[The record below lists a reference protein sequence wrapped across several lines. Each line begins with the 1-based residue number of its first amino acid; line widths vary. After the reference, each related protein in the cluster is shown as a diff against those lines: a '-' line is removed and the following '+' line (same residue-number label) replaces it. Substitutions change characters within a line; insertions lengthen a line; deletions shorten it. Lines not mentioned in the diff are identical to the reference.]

1 MFRPDR
7 NRSRRFGSVVRDGG
21 RATKESPMLKKLTV
35 RKFRSLADVTVEL
48 PQLAVLFGTNA
59 AGKSNLLEAI
69 QALSWIGNQRT
80 LADAFEP
87 LRGDPLEPFH
97 FGPVGWLALFQNG
110 AASFTLEADISTP
123 GGGNYRYRVQPE
135 MDFTSGEL
143 RVKDEY
149 LTQLT
154 KAGRE
159 RKNATAAIERYR
171 DTLRVRRKGKP
182 GHPRQEALGQNHAI
196 LSDRSLAGDGY
207 PWLED
212 VRNELVNWRTY
223 YLEPRTAMRMHQ
235 SPTDVLDIGMHG
247 EFIASFLY
255 KIRAQSRNHFDA
267 VGRALRSIVPGID
280 ALHVQLNEQQ
290 GTLDLWT
297 QQGEATYSARVISEG
312 TLRVIALCAI
322 VVNPWG
328 GSLVALEEPEN
339 GVHPRRLEL
348 IARLLASLALD
359 QGRQVIVTTHSP
371 LLCSAI
377 LREARARDSDDIS
390 LFNVRRVEHQ
400 TEIQRFDADAPLF
413 QDVEIAEGLT
423 TPAEDALFEN
433 LVLRGFM
440 DE

>member
-1 MFRPDR
+1 
-7 NRSRRFGSVVRDGG
+7 
-21 RATKESPMLKKLTV
+21 MLNKLTV

-80 LADAFEP
+80 LRDAFDP
-87 LRGDPLEPFH
+87 LRGYPLETFH
-97 FGPVGWLALFQNG
+97 FGAGGWPTLFQNG
-110 AASFTLEADISTP
+110 AASFTLEADVSTY
-123 GGGNYRYRVQPE
+123 GGGNYRYRVEPE

-143 RVKDEY
+143 RVRDEY

-171 DTLRVRRKGKP
+171 NTLRVRRKGKSGP
-182 GHPRQEALGQNHAI
+182 PRQEALGQNHAI

-207 PWLED
+207 PWLEA
-212 VRNELVNWRTY
+212 VRNELLNWRTY
-223 YLEPRTAMRMHQ
+223 YLEPRTAMRLQQ
-235 SPTDVLDIGMHG
+235 SPTDTIDIGVHG
-247 EFIASFLY
+247 QLIASFLY
-255 KIRAQSRNHFDA
+255 KIRAQSPKHFDA

-400 TEIQRFDADAPLF
+400 TEIQRLDADAPLF
-413 QDVEIAEGLT
+413 QDAEIAEGLT

>member
-1 MFRPDR
+1 
-7 NRSRRFGSVVRDGG
+7 
-21 RATKESPMLKKLTV
+21 MLKRLTV
-35 RKFRSLADVTVEL
+35 RNFRSLADVTVEL
-48 PQLAVLFGTNA
+48 PQLAVLFGTSGS
-59 AGKSNLLEAI
+59 GKGNLLEAI
-69 QALSWIGNQRT
+69 QTLSWIGNERT
-80 LADAFEP
+80 LADAFRR
-87 LRGDPLEPFH
+87 LRGYPFEAFH
-97 FGPVGWLALFQNG
+97 FGAGGLPALFRG
-110 AASFTLEADISTP
+110 GVASFTLEADVSTH

-143 RVKDEY
+143 RVTDEY

-159 RKNATAAIERYR
+159 RKNATAAIERYCN
-171 DTLRVRRKGKP
+171 TLRVRRKGKP
-182 GHPRQEALGQNHAI
+182 GHPRREALGQNHAI
-196 LSDRSLAGDGY
+196 LSDRSLAGGGS
-207 PWLED
+207 PWLEA
-212 VRNELVNWRTY
+212 VRNELLNWRTY
-223 YLEPRTAMRMHQ
+223 QLEPRTAMRMQQ
-235 SPTDVLDIGMHG
+235 SPTDVSDIGMHG
-247 EFIASFLY
+247 EFIAPFLY
-255 KIRAQSRNHFDA
+255 RIRAQSRNHFDA
-267 VGRALRSIVPGID
+267 VGRALRCIVPGID

-312 TLRVIALCAI
+312 TLRVVALCAI
-322 VVNPWG
+322 VVDPWG

-377 LREARARDSDDIS
+377 LREARTRESEDIS

-433 LVLRGFM
+433 LVLRGFL

>member
-1 MFRPDR
+1 MR
-7 NRSRRFGSVVRDGG
+7 
-21 RATKESPMLKKLTV
+21 KQQSP
-35 RKFRSLADVTVEL
+35 ADV
-48 PQLAVLFGTNA
+48 F
-59 AGKSNLLEAI
+59 
-69 QALSWIGNQRT
+69 
-80 LADAFEP
+80 
-87 LRGDPLEPFH
+87 
-97 FGPVGWLALFQNG
+97 
-110 AASFTLEADISTP
+110 
-123 GGGNYRYRVQPE
+123 
-135 MDFTSGEL
+135 
-143 RVKDEY
+143 
-149 LTQLT
+149 
-154 KAGRE
+154 
-159 RKNATAAIERYR
+159 
-171 DTLRVRRKGKP
+171 
-182 GHPRQEALGQNHAI
+182 
-196 LSDRSLAGDGY
+196 
-207 PWLED
+207 
-212 VRNELVNWRTY
+212 
-223 YLEPRTAMRMHQ
+223 
-235 SPTDVLDIGMHG
+235 DIGMHG

-255 KIRAQSRNHFDA
+255 KIRAQSQNHFDA

-290 GTLDLWT
+290 GSLDLWT

-390 LFNVRRVEHQ
+390 LFNVRRVGHQ

>member
-1 MFRPDR
+1 
-7 NRSRRFGSVVRDGG
+7 
-21 RATKESPMLKKLTV
+21 MLKKLTV
-35 RKFRSLADVTVEL
+35 RKFRSLDDVTVEL
-48 PQLAVLFGTNA
+48 PQLSVLFGTNA

-69 QALSWIGNQRT
+69 QALSWIGNERT
-80 LADAFEP
+80 LADAFSP
-87 LRGDPLEPFH
+87 LRGYPFETFH
-97 FGPVGWLALFQNG
+97 FGAGGWPALFHDG
-110 AASFTLEADISTP
+110 AASFTLEADVSTH

-143 RVKDEY
+143 RIKDEY

-154 KAGRE
+154 RAGRE
-159 RKNATAAIERYR
+159 RKNVTAAIERHGNS
-171 DTLRVRRKGKP
+171 LRIRRKGKP
-182 GHPRQEALGQNHAI
+182 GPPRQETLRLNHAL

-207 PWLED
+207 PWLEE
-212 VRNELVNWRTY
+212 VRNELGNWRTY
-223 YLEPRTAMRMHQ
+223 YLEPRTAMRMQQ
-235 SPTDVLDIGMHG
+235 SPTDVFDIGVHG

-255 KIRAQSRNHFDA
+255 KIRAQSPNHFDA

-290 GTLDLWT
+290 GTLDLWI
-297 QQGEATYSARVISEG
+297 QQSEATYSARVISEG

-413 QDVEIAEGLT
+413 EDVEIAEGLT
-423 TPAEDALFEN
+423 TPAEDALFES

>member
-1 MFRPDR
+1 
-7 NRSRRFGSVVRDGG
+7 
-21 RATKESPMLKKLTV
+21 
-35 RKFRSLADVTVEL
+35 
-48 PQLAVLFGTNA
+48 
-59 AGKSNLLEAI
+59 
-69 QALSWIGNQRT
+69 
-80 LADAFEP
+80 
-87 LRGDPLEPFH
+87 
-97 FGPVGWLALFQNG
+97 
-110 AASFTLEADISTP
+110 
-123 GGGNYRYRVQPE
+123 

-143 RVKDEY
+143 RIRDEY

-154 KAGRE
+154 RAGRK
-159 RKNATAAIERYR
+159 RKNAAAAIEQHQN
-171 DTLRVRRKGKP
+171 TLRVRRKGKP

-212 VRNELVNWRTY
+212 VRNELLNWRTY
-223 YLEPRTAMRMHQ
+223 YLEPRTAMRMQQ
-235 SPTDVLDIGMHG
+235 SPADVFDIGMHG

-267 VGRALRSIVPGID
+267 VGRALRSIIPGID

-297 QQGEATYSARVISEG
+297 QEGEATYSARLISEG

-371 LLCSAI
+371 LLCGAI